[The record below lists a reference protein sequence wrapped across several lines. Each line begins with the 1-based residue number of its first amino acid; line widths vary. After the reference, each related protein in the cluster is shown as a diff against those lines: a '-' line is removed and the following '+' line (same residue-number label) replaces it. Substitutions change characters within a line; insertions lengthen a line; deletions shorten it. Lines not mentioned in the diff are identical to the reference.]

1 MPGNR
6 DFHRSDRVGE
16 QIQRE
21 LADLIRL
28 EVKDPRVGMITLAGV
43 EVSRDLAHA
52 RVYFTQLEGAEK
64 GQEAQ
69 KGLNN
74 AAGFLRRALGQR
86 MRLRSVP
93 QLRFIY
99 DDTPERGAHLSSLI
113 DRALAED
120 RAHHAHDPDA
130 ADEDAGDHEA
140 GHYDAGDH
148 DVDSGPDRG
157 A

>member
-21 LADLIRL
+21 LAELIRM

-52 RVYFTQLEGAEK
+52 RVYFTQLGGAEK
-64 GQEAQ
+64 GAEAQ
-69 KGLNN
+69 QGLNN

-93 QLRFIY
+93 QLRFTY

-113 DRALAED
+113 DQALAED
-120 RAHHAHDPDA
+120 RAHHADDPDA
-130 ADEDAGDHEA
+130 GDGSGESSQGDAEDARDPGE
-140 GHYDAGDH
+140 
-148 DVDSGPDRG
+148 GPERG

>member
-1 MPGNR
+1 MPANR

-21 LADLIRL
+21 LAELIRM

-52 RVYFTQLEGAEK
+52 RVFFTQLEGAEK

-93 QLRFIY
+93 QLRFVY

-120 RAHHAHDPDA
+120 RAHHAHDSESP
-130 ADEDAGDHEA
+130 EEG
-140 GHYDAGDH
+140 G
-148 DVDSGPDRG
+148 VDDGAEEDRG
-157 A
+157 SDRGPERGA